1 METNKSIIIEFVKS
15 NKSDAMVWKV
25 SIPGKKK
32 ETSFCKKA
40 LSAIKYAYYLKG
52 QTGLNI
58 NEYCLR
64 QVRHAVPKTEN
75 PPKAE

>member
-1 METNKSIIIEFVKS
+1 METKKSIIIEFVKS

-40 LSAIKYAYYLKG
+40 LSAIKYAFFLK
-52 QTGLNI
+52 
-58 NEYCLR
+58 
-64 QVRHAVPKTEN
+64 A
-75 PPKAE
+75 

>member
-1 METNKSIIIEFVKS
+1 METKKSIIIEFVKS

-40 LSAIKYAYYLKG
+40 ISAIKYAFFLKA
-52 QTGLNI
+52 QTGLPVND
-58 NEYCLR
+58 YCLR
-64 QVRHAVPKTEN
+64 TVRMAVPKTET